1 MIGLLLTL
9 ALTLDAGGAQV
20 DAQAQYSP
28 ALDACLKSG
37 DAANGVSVA
46 MATCFNTELT
56 RQDVRL
62 NAAYKAAMA
71 RRSAADRDRLRAV
84 QRAWIKRRDAE
95 CQENLTGGTIDM
107 VERSSCHLELTVIRA
122 VELERMAR

>member
-1 MIGLLLTL
+1 MIALLLTL
-9 ALTLDAGGAQV
+9 ALGAAEIDAKAR
-20 DAQAQYSP
+20 YSP

-46 MATCFNTELT
+46 MATCFNYELT
-56 RQDVRL
+56 RQDARL
-62 NAAYKAAMA
+62 NAAYKVAMA
-71 RRSAADRDRLRAV
+71 KRSAVAQKTLRAA

-107 VERSSCHLELTVIRA
+107 VERSSCHLELTTIRA
-122 VELERMAR
+122 VELERMGR